1 MAGRTVVWTKTA
13 KFREEQFLN
22 IGKKERNQ
30 SPAYPIKIIKNTDA
44 KIADLLKHPESG
56 LSTDYADTRISAMG
70 HFSIFYKLDKNLL
83 IITSFW
89 DNRQDPSNCWKLFP
103 NSNSIQ

>member
-13 KFREEQFLN
+13 KIQRRAIL
-22 IGKKERNQ
+22 KYWKERNQ

-44 KIADLLKHPESG
+44 KIAVLLKHPESG

-89 DNRQDPSNCWKLFP
+89 DNRQDPAKLLEII
-103 NSNSIQ
+103 SK